1 MKTGLIYSILIL
13 LFLSYGE
20 SNASINNDTLFTSP
34 NENTALVQQFIDS
47 LESVDTDYIVHV
59 KKIDNSNDQ
68 TLYSNYILWADVIVK
83 DTNRY
88 GIKELD
94 ELEYE
99 NGIVSIN
106 NTGFSRKL
114 SYGKSLFQL
123 LNTHQDTF
131 FEKDSSFTI
140 PLSQNT
146 NCIIQVE
153 LIHKKKNLSLEF
165 PCDIDFNSDYYS
177 KLSGSLFY
185 PIYLLIDKSIA
196 SYIDIQDF
204 YTRVYGDREENYAD
218 DLKFQNRIAKF
229 RMKSNEELL
238 QRVKSF
244 IYDKSNDTI
253 NREFAV
259 YTPLPNWENTDSL
272 FVDSLCRSGVE
283 DIIVDYKHMGWSW
296 IKYPDTT
303 RDASGFS
310 TNILWR
316 ERNSDIIKVKFFS
329 KLYESPIYLFE
340 HELFYFLDKN
350 SVILSDSVLNNFRR
364 YKESALWKKEDSL
377 MKVEKELERKRR
389 ELEIL
394 NGDFPIKNGD
404 TIIVYGDIVEPN
416 KISVTTCGGS
426 LSDTYHLFYKG
437 FETMYSNLWFSD
449 ENYKYLFKE
458 YTGSGL
464 YSLEFVLD
472 EIMDDFFKEN
482 SIYFADCKTNKLN
495 FEATKNY
502 WIKEVVSIQESIK
515 DLKEG
520 IESNTKYIEKLESEN
535 NSK

>member
-59 KKIDNSNDQ
+59 KKIDNSTDQ
-68 TLYSNYILWADVIVK
+68 TLYSNYILWADVSVK
-83 DTNRY
+83 VANKY
-88 GIKELD
+88 GVKELD

-106 NTGFSRKL
+106 KTGFSRKL
-114 SYGKSLFQL
+114 SYGKSLFRL

-131 FEKDSSFTI
+131 FEKDPFITI
-140 PLSQNT
+140 PITQKNE
-146 NCIIQVE
+146 CVIKVE
-153 LIHKKKNLSLEF
+153 IWNGGKTLKLEF
-165 PCDIDFNSDYYS
+165 PCELDFNSEYYS
-177 KLSGSLFY
+177 KLSGSLLY
-185 PIYLLIDKSIA
+185 PIYLLIDKEIA

-204 YTRVYGDREENYAD
+204 YTRVYGDREESYAD
-218 DLKFQNRIAKF
+218 D
-229 RMKSNEELL
+229 MKEEIRYMKRDLIYYKEYL
-238 QRVKSF
+238 QKVKNKIKNIRKETFS
-244 IYDKSNDTI
+244 I
-253 NREFAV
+253 EFNV
-259 YTPLPNWENTDSL
+259 YTSLPNWENTDSL
-272 FVDSLCRSGVE
+272 FIDSLCRSGVE
-283 DIIVDYKHMGWSW
+283 DMIVDYKHMGWSW

-303 RDASGFS
+303 HDASGFS

-316 ERNSDIIKVKFFS
+316 ERNSEFIKVKFFS
-329 KLYESPIYLFE
+329 KLYESPTYLFE
-340 HELFYFLDKN
+340 NELFKFLDKN
-350 SVILSDSVLNNFRR
+350 RVILSDSVLNRVNN
-364 YKESALWKKEDSL
+364 YKESKLWKKEKEL
-377 MKVEKELERKRR
+377 KELEKDLERRRR

-394 NGDFPIKNGD
+394 NGDYPLIDGD

-416 KISVTTCGGS
+416 KITVSTDGGS
-426 LSDTYHLFYKG
+426 LSETYHLFYKG
-437 FETMYSNLWFSD
+437 FETKYSTLWFSD

-464 YSLEFVLD
+464 FTLELILD
-472 EIMDDFFKEN
+472 EIMDDFFKEKV
-482 SIYFADCKTNKLN
+482 IYFADCKTNKLN

-502 WIKEVVSIQESIK
+502 WITEIENIKKSIS

-520 IESNTKYIEKLESEN
+520 IESSKEYIIELESEN

>member
-1 MKTGLIYSILIL
+1 MTKGLLYSIITL
-13 LFLSYGE
+13 LLLTFSE
-20 SNASINNDTLFTSP
+20 SNANINNDTLFTSP
-34 NENTALVQQFIDS
+34 IENTELVQQFIDS

-59 KKIDNSNDQ
+59 KKIDNSTSQ
-68 TLYSNYILWADVIVK
+68 TLYSNFILWADVSVK
-83 DTNRY
+83 EANKY

-106 NTGFSRKL
+106 KTGFSRKL
-114 SYGKSLFQL
+114 SYGESLFRL

-131 FEKDSSFTI
+131 FEKDSFITI
-140 PLSQNT
+140 PITQKNY
-146 NCIIQVE
+146 CVIKVE
-153 LIHKKKNLSLEF
+153 IWNGGKALKLEF
-165 PCDIDFNSDYYS
+165 PCELDFNSEYYQ
-177 KLSGSLFY
+177 KLSGSILY
-185 PIYLLIDKSIA
+185 PIYLLIDREIA
-196 SYIDIQDF
+196 SYIDMQDY
-204 YTRVYGDREENYAD
+204 YTRVYGDREENESD
-218 DLKFQNRIAKF
+218 DLKIQIRNAKIN
-229 RMKSNEELL
+229 MKYNEELL
-238 QRVKSF
+238 QEVNSF
-244 IYDKSNDTI
+244 INNRSKNTI
-253 NREFAV
+253 NKEFVV

-296 IKYPDTT
+296 NDYPDTT
-303 RDASGFS
+303 HRAAGFS

-316 ERNSDIIKVKFFS
+316 ESNSDFIKVKFFS
-329 KLYESPIYLFE
+329 KLYESPTYLFE
-340 HELFYFLDKN
+340 HELFSFLDKN

-377 MKVEKELERKRR
+377 MKVEKELEQKRR

-416 KISVTTCGGS
+416 IISVTTCGGS
-426 LSDTYHLFYKG
+426 LSDTYHLFNKG
-437 FETMYSNLWFSD
+437 FETMYSTLWFSD

-464 YSLEFVLD
+464 YTLEIILD
-472 EIMDDFFKEN
+472 KIINDFFEEN

-495 FEATKNY
+495 FGATKKY
-502 WIKEVVSIQESIK
+502 WLNEVKRIEKDIKEYDEFSTDLENE
-515 DLKEG
+515 LKE
-520 IESNTKYIEKLESEN
+520 LESEN